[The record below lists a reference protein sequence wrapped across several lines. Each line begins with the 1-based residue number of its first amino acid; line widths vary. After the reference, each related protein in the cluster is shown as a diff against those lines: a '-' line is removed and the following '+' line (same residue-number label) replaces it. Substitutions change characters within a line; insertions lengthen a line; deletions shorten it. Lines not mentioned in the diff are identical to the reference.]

1 MALLTFM
8 LGGRIYQGR
17 CPTGWGTQPLQLL
30 VHPAISLIAVRILR
44 LYKVVLRRNEEI
56 LWS

>member
-17 CPTGWGTQPLQLL
+17 CPTGWGTQPLQGL